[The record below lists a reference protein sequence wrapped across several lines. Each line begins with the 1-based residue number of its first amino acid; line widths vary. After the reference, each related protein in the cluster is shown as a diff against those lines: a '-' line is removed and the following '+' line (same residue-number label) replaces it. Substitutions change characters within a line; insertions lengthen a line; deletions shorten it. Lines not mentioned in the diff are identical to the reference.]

1 MLMVYTV
8 DDRFNCRLLIC
19 VQLLWSRPRHVIPI
33 EYNGIINAISII
45 VLIIIELITYY

>member
-19 VQLLWSRPRHVIPI
+19 VQLWWSRRRRVIPI
-33 EYNGIINAISII
+33 EYNRIISEISII
-45 VLIIIELITYY
+45 ALIII